1 VRNLHD
7 AVETHDW
14 LTADENRKIHFVKDS
29 IILHKNSR
37 SQEWLNWG
45 MRVVLAKNYIDNL
58 REEAM
63 KGWAEKLA
71 QGWMP
76 GPPPPGYMTVV
87 KEGKRVH
94 DFDPQTYKS
103 MQRIFQ
109 LMLEP
114 HQTVETIRKK
124 MYEFGITSKKGRMIS
139 KSRAHL
145 IMKNPF
151 YVGVIVW
158 NGKEYPGKQPRL
170 ITQELFDAVQAKMSR
185 KRPAQYKKHNPILRG
200 IMVCEHCE
208 RNITWQL
215 QKGHLYGSCQRKL
228 PECKAQSFVRED
240 TVLGMVE
247 KKLDNLI
254 SPSPQVVR
262 WLVTLLR
269 QDFQLSVD
277 NFKEAQQAI
286 EQRIIAIKKMDDM
299 LYDDKLAGFINA
311 ERFESK
317 HKSFISEINT
327 LREQKGGISQKYE
340 DKYMEGLSRIELS
353 QNAKKLF
360 SSEETSNDDKRIILT
375 KLFEKISLKDNSIS
389 VNYSKLTQAIAK
401 KSGQTRE
408 ILGYAN

>member
-1 VRNLHD
+1 
-7 AVETHDW
+7 
-14 LTADENRKIHFVKDS
+14 
-29 IILHKNSR
+29 
-37 SQEWLNWG
+37 